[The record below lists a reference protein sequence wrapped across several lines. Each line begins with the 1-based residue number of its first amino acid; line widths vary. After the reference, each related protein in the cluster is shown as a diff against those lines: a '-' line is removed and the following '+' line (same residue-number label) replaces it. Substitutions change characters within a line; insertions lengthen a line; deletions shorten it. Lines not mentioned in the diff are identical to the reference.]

1 VTELYK
7 GYSGKILRINLTNQ
21 NTKTETTSKDLAR
34 HFIGGTGYAS
44 YLLYQEL
51 DQGIDPLSP
60 ENKLIF
66 CTGPVTGTAWPTAG
80 RMAVVSKSPL
90 TGIWGESHV
99 GGHLGPELKFAGYD
113 FVIIEGQA
121 KEPLVLS
128 IVDQDIQF
136 HSGLPYWG
144 LRTLNAS
151 KLIRRDLKQQ
161 HGHVAVIGP
170 AGENGVRYAAIM
182 IDGSR
187 AAGRTGLGAVM
198 GHKNLKGI
206 LVRGTGSVEV
216 AYPKRFQA
224 LWRDGHDR
232 VQHNPQALEMRK
244 YGTGILVAT
253 KQSIGELPTYNHRE
267 GVFEGWDR
275 ISAETFHDHYYHTTR
290 ACGSCRLACKKAFK
304 VKEGPHQGLITE
316 GPEYEGI
323 MAMGS
328 NVGIDDVPTILV
340 AQHLCNEYGMD
351 VISAG
356 ATAAFLMELAEH
368 GLLAEAEQGALDIQ
382 WGNTDALIEL
392 IHEIAQRKGLG
403 DLAAEGSHR
412 IAQQK
417 GEAVAPYEMTVK
429 GMEISGQD
437 GRAHRSMAL
446 GHAVAARGADH
457 LRNLVTMD
465 QLAYKDVAA
474 ARFGKDKLPDICDP
488 YVETYKAL
496 ATVVTEKVYTIRDSL
511 MVCWYTCSWPPI
523 FWVEDFAP
531 LLTSV
536 TGEPAFDN
544 VEELMQIGAR
554 LVTMKRAFNVRE
566 GIRRK
571 DDCLPRRFTHEPFQ
585 KGPSKGQTVN
595 LEPMLD
601 EYYQL
606 YGWDITTGI
615 PTEETLQKLGLK
627 EIAQDLRSYDV
638 FSE

>member
-1 VTELYK
+1 MTRLYK
-7 GYSGKILRINLTNQ
+7 GYSGKILRVNLTNQ
-21 NTKTETTSKDLAR
+21 RVAVESTSEELAR
-34 HFIGGTGYAS
+34 RFIGGTGYAS

-51 DQGIDPLSP
+51 AQGIEPLGLG
-60 ENKLIF
+60 NKLIF

-90 TGIWGESHV
+90 TGIWAESHV
-99 GGHLGPELKFAGYD
+99 GGHLGPEMKFAGYD
-113 FVIIEGQA
+113 FIIIEGQA
-121 KEPLVLS
+121 SQPTVLS
-128 IVDQDIQF
+128 IVNKDIQF
-136 HSGLPYWG
+136 HSGSPYWG
-144 LRTLNAS
+144 LKTLKAS
-151 KLIRRDLKQQ
+151 KSIRRDLGQQ

-170 AGENGVRYAAIM
+170 AGENLVRYSSIM
-182 IDGSR
+182 IDGAR

-198 GHKNLKGI
+198 GQKNLKGI
-206 LVRGTGSVEV
+206 LVRGTGEVSV
-216 AYPKRFQA
+216 ADPAKFQS
-224 LWRDGHDR
+224 LWQDGHNR
-232 VQHNPQALEMRK
+232 VQTNPQALEMRK
-244 YGTGILVAT
+244 YGTAILVAT

-290 ACGSCRLACKKAFK
+290 ACGTCRLACKKAFK
-304 VKEGPHQGLITE
+304 IDKGPHKGLITE

-328 NVGIDDVPTILV
+328 NVGIDDIPTILV
-340 AQHLCNEYGMD
+340 TQHLCNEYGMD

-356 ATAAFLMELAEH
+356 ATAAFLMELAEN
-368 GLLAEAEQGALDIQ
+368 GVLTKEELAKLDIQ
-382 WGNTDALIEL
+382 WGNTEALIEL
-392 IHEIAQRKGLG
+392 MHEIAQRKGLG

-412 IAQQK
+412 IAQERGKQA
-417 GEAVAPYEMTVK
+417 ESFDMTVK

-474 ARFGKDKLPDICDP
+474 ERFGEDKLPEICDP
-488 YVETYKAL
+488 YVETHKAL

-511 MVCWYTCSWPPI
+511 IVCWYTCSWPPI

-531 LLTSV
+531 LLASV
-536 TGEPAFDN
+536 TGEPAFDS
-544 VEELMQIGAR
+544 VDELMQIGAR

-571 DDCLPRRFTHEPFQ
+571 DDRLPRRFTHEPFP

-601 EYYQL
+601 EYYHL
-606 YGWDITTGI
+606 YGWDVTTGI
-615 PTEETLQKLGLK
+615 PTQETFQKLGLD
-627 EIAQDLRSYDV
+627 EIAKDLQSLGI
-638 FSE
+638 FSS